1 MFEFIDKKRA
11 IASYYQ
17 NHLKRVEG
25 VRVMEE
31 APWAYS
37 SFWLVPILIDR
48 EKFGLSSR
56 ELCDFLRRQ
65 SIESRPFFCPLHK
78 LHPFQGY
85 ASDPIDIA
93 DRVYEQGLLLPSS
106 LSLTE
111 TDLNEVVKRIGDVR
125 FGGHFFPR
133 GEKTIC
139 QPYMRRI

>member
-1 MFEFIDKKRA
+1 VYEFIEKKRA

-17 NHLKRVEG
+17 NHLKG
-25 VRVMEE
+25 VHGIRIAQE

-37 SFWLVPILIDR
+37 SFWLVPILIDM
-48 EKFGLSSR
+48 EKFGMSSR
-56 ELCDFLRRQ
+56 ELCHFLSKQ

-78 LHPFQGY
+78 LHPFQGF
-85 ASDPIDIA
+85 ASDHMEIA

-111 TDLNEVVKRIGDVR
+111 ADLNEVVNRILQVR
-125 FGGHFFPR
+125 SRNHSFPR
-133 GEKTIC
+133 GEKTVC